1 MRLKN
6 RSVFFM
12 FFTALILLQSCG
24 INSNLMFKQD
34 KEERSEVNSSKIPLQ
49 PMQESKISPNDKISF
64 ILSANNG
71 EEIIEGLTGI
81 SSENAASFGDLTY
94 VVQSDGTIDLPILGK
109 VAVVG
114 LTIAECQDTLKHYFK
129 SSYNDPF
136 VQVKI
141 ENQRV
146 IVFPGDGSSA
156 SVIQLENPNTTLMEV
171 IAASGGIPARGKANT
186 IKIIRKVN
194 GKREIYIVD
203 LSTIDGLKYSDMIIQ
218 SNDYIYIEPAAE
230 LAKEIVRDLA
240 PILSLFTSALLIFGT
255 INLLK

>member
-49 PMQESKISPNDKISF
+49 PMLESKISPNDKISF

-156 SVIQLENPNTTLMEV
+156 AVIQLENSNTTLMEV
-171 IAASGGIPARGKANT
+171 IAASGGIPERGKANT

-240 PILSLFTSALLIFGT
+240 PILSLLTSALLIFGT

>member
-81 SSENAASFGDLTY
+81 SSEQAASFGDLTY

-114 LTIAECQDTLKHYFK
+114 LTITECQDTLKHYFK

-186 IKIIRKVN
+186 IKIIR
-194 GKREIYIVD
+194 
-203 LSTIDGLKYSDMIIQ
+203 
-218 SNDYIYIEPAAE
+218 
-230 LAKEIVRDLA
+230 
-240 PILSLFTSALLIFGT
+240 
-255 INLLK
+255 

>member
-49 PMQESKISPNDKISF
+49 PMLESKISPNDKISF

-156 SVIQLENPNTTLMEV
+156 AVIQLENSNTTLMEV
-171 IAASGGIPARGKANT
+171 IAASGGIPERGKANT

-218 SNDYIYIEPAAE
+218 SNDYIYIEPSAE
-230 LAKEIVRDLA
+230 LAKEIVKDLA
-240 PILSLFTSALLIFGT
+240 PILSLLSSAIFIFAS

>member
-49 PMQESKISPNDKISF
+49 PMLESKISPNDKISF

-114 LTIAECQDTLKHYFK
+114 LTITECQDTLKHYFK

-240 PILSLFTSALLIFGT
+240 PILSLLSSAIFIFAS